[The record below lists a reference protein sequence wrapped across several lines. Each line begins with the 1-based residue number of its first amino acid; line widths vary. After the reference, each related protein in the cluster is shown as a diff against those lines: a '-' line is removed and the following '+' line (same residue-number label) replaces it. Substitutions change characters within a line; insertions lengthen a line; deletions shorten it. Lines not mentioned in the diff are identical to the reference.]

1 MSANDALR
9 EKLIEEAVGLRL
21 SVKAIRLSEELP
33 DTLQADKFEWV
44 ILDLEADDE
53 ARLNTFRALSFQAAP
68 PAIVLVGRDEIMLAS
83 ARSTSAANGLT
94 VVGVLSPAFAP
105 TALGALLGRRA
116 RGQAAPPTS
125 QRQAIFGRR
134 KSIPADQIV
143 IHYQPVIGIEDCRIR
158 GVEALVRWRHPRH
171 GLLMP
176 DSFIGEAERSGA
188 IIALTWR
195 VLEKVVRQ
203 QVAWKEHGVS
213 LVVAVNISPLFL
225 ASLRQADEI
234 LELLGREGFD
244 PHRLMLEIT
253 ETEAARNPRVAR
265 ALLSKLRKAG
275 VTVSMDD
282 YGMGFSNFERM
293 RLLPFDDLKI
303 DRWVVAQLEHS
314 REARRTV
321 EMLMALA
328 AEKKFSVTG
337 EGIETEQQWQVL
349 KELGCHFGQGYLIA
363 RPMPGDRVRSWI
375 GRMQQTDWYLAQCSC

>member
-1 MSANDALR
+1 
-9 EKLIEEAVGLRL
+9 
-21 SVKAIRLSEELP
+21 
-33 DTLQADKFEWV
+33 
-44 ILDLEADDE
+44 
-53 ARLNTFRALSFQAAP
+53 
-68 PAIVLVGRDEIMLAS
+68 
-83 ARSTSAANGLT
+83 
-94 VVGVLSPAFAP
+94 
-105 TALGALLGRRA
+105 
-116 RGQAAPPTS
+116 
-125 QRQAIFGRR
+125 
-134 KSIPADQIV
+134 
-143 IHYQPVIGIEDCRIR
+143 
-158 GVEALVRWRHPRH
+158 
-171 GLLMP
+171 
-176 DSFIGEAERSGA
+176 
-188 IIALTWR
+188 
-195 VLEKVVRQ
+195 
-203 QVAWKEHGVS
+203 
-213 LVVAVNISPLFL
+213 VAVNISPLFL

-234 LELLGREGFD
+234 LELLEREGFD

-321 EMLMALA
+321 EMLMTLA

-337 EGIETEQQWQVL
+337 EGIETERQWQVL

-375 GRMQQTDWYLAQCSC
+375 GRMQQTDWYHSQCSC